1 LPLSLLSEEAFVQP
15 HRLAAFGL
23 IKIPDREVFGRA
35 VAFCVEQEFGKESD
49 LAAREVEN
57 IFTDILERAKAL
69 DPVNTRKWF
78 DKLTALHLSGG
89 SLGIGCPDE
98 TTVAFLR
105 DNCKS
110 SFTRAA
116 QQITGHL
123 VAVSFDVDHRK
134 KSRRQSK
141 RSGPELKLHPDY
153 TFDSFVVGPS
163 NRLAQASCVAVSQ
176 SPGNT
181 YNPLFLYGSVGLGK
195 THLLHA
201 VCCEARQKFDRAV
214 IQFLSCEDFVNRF
227 IRAIEKGNLAG
238 FQSQFRTVDMLVI
251 DDIQFLRERE
261 QSQEEFFHTF
271 NVLYNN
277 GKQIILSADSPPGKI
292 PSLEERLIS
301 RFNWGLVTRI
311 DPPSYETRVAI
322 VQKKAHLRG
331 LSICDEITEY
341 IARKVHANIRELEGA
356 LTTIYA
362 VATTTGE
369 QITLELAQRAL
380 EGQISSAA
388 RHISITDIIEVVTS
402 HFDVRLADLQSKKRS
417 QSITEPRQ
425 ICMYLARNLTKHS
438 LEEIGG
444 HLGGRD
450 HTTVMHA
457 CSKIGQAQSSDPQ
470 MHATL
475 TELTEQI
482 TQVPRA

>member
-1 LPLSLLSEEAFVQP
+1 M
-15 HRLAAFGL
+15 
-23 IKIPDREVFGRA
+23 A
-35 VAFCVEQEFGKESD
+35 V
-49 LAAREVEN
+49 REVED
-57 IFTDILERAKAL
+57 IFTDIIDRTKTL
-69 DPVNTRKWF
+69 DPANARKWF
-78 DKLTALHLSGG
+78 DSLTVLHLNGG

-98 TTVAFLR
+98 ATVQFLQ

-116 QQITGHL
+116 QHITGHL
-123 VAVSFDVDHRK
+123 ITVDFIVDANEK
-134 KSRRQSK
+134 LDSSSRRFE
-141 RSGPELKLHPDY
+141 SGPDDPILQKKHKIASLKLHPDY
-153 TFDSFVVGPS
+153 TFDNFVVGPS
-163 NRLAQASCVAVSQ
+163 NRLAHASCVAVSQ

-181 YNPLFLYGSVGLGK
+181 YNPLFIYGNSGLGK

-201 VCCEARQKFDRAV
+201 VCFEAQRKSNPPQADASNRRGAV

-227 IRAIEKGNLAG
+227 IRAIEEGNLSG

-251 DDIQFLRERE
+251 DDVQFLRERE
-261 QSQEEFFHTF
+261 HSQEEFFHTF
-271 NVLYNN
+271 NALYNN

-292 PSLEERLIS
+292 PSLEARLIS

-331 LSICDEITEY
+331 LNISDEIAEY
-341 IARKVHANIRELEGA
+341 IARKLHANIRELEGA

-362 VATTTGE
+362 VATTTDKV
-369 QITLELAQRAL
+369 IDLELAQRAL
-380 EGQISSAA
+380 EGQIKAA
-388 RHISITDIIEVVTS
+388 VRHISITDIIEVVTS
-402 HFDVRLADLQSKKRS
+402 HFDVRLADLQSKKRN

-457 CSKIGQAQSSDPQ
+457 CSKISQAEKADPQ
-470 MHATL
+470 MHTL
-475 TELTEQI
+475 LGELTKQI
-482 TQVPRA
+482 TQAPQA

>member
-1 LPLSLLSEEAFVQP
+1 
-15 HRLAAFGL
+15 LAT
-23 IKIPDREVFGRA
+23 
-35 VAFCVEQEFGKESD
+35 
-49 LAAREVEN
+49 REVEN
-57 IFTDILERAKAL
+57 IFADILERAKAL

-78 DKLTALHLSGG
+78 DKLTVLHLSGG
-89 SLGIGCPDE
+89 SLEIGCPDE
-98 TTVAFLR
+98 ATLQFLR

-116 QQITGHL
+116 QQVTGYL
-123 VAVSFDVDHRK
+123 VTVDFNVEQRRSFLRR
-134 KSRRQSK
+134 SRR
-141 RSGPELKLHPDY
+141 REGGVNLHPDY
-153 TFDSFVVGPS
+153 TFDNFVVGPS
-163 NRLAQASCVAVSQ
+163 NRLAHASCVAVSQ

-181 YNPLFLYGSVGLGK
+181 YNPLFLYGNVGLGK

-201 VCCEARQKFDRAV
+201 VCCEAKQKSDKRV

-227 IRAIEKGNLAG
+227 IRAIEEGNLAG

-251 DDIQFLRERE
+251 DDVQFLRERE

-271 NVLYNN
+271 NTLYSN

-311 DPPSYETRVAI
+311 DPPSYETRIAI

-331 LSICDEITEY
+331 LSICDEIAEY

-369 QITLELAQRAL
+369 QITIELAQRAL
-380 EGQISSAA
+380 EGQIESAA
-388 RHISITDIIEVVTS
+388 RHISITDIIEVVTN
-402 HFDVRLADLQSKKRS
+402 HFNVRLADLQSKKRS
-417 QSITEPRQ
+417 QSIAEPRQ

-457 CSKIGQAQSSDPQ
+457 CNKIGEARNCDPQ
-470 MHATL
+470 MHTL
-475 TELTEQI
+475 LNELTKQI
-482 TQVPRA
+482 MHAPQA

>member
-1 LPLSLLSEEAFVQP
+1 MV
-15 HRLAAFGL
+15 
-23 IKIPDREVFGRA
+23 V
-35 VAFCVEQEFGKESD
+35 
-49 LAAREVEN
+49 REVED
-57 IFTDILERAKAL
+57 IFTDIIDRVKTL
-69 DPVNTRKWF
+69 DPANARKWF
-78 DKLTALHLSGG
+78 DKLTVLRMDGG

-98 TTVAFLR
+98 ATVQFLR

-110 SFTRAA
+110 SFTQSA
-116 QQITGHL
+116 QQITGYL
-123 VAVSFDVDHRK
+123 ISVDFNVDNNEKSDSGSRRFSAWPMDTISRK
-134 KSRRQSK
+134 KQK
-141 RSGPELKLHPDY
+141 IETIKLHPDY

-163 NRLAQASCVAVSQ
+163 NRLAHASSVAVSQ

-181 YNPLFLYGSVGLGK
+181 YNPLFIYGSSGLGK

-201 VCCEARQKFDRAV
+201 ICFETKRKSNGAV

-227 IRAIEKGNLAG
+227 IRAIEEGNLSG

-251 DDIQFLRERE
+251 DDVQFLRERE
-261 QSQEEFFHTF
+261 HSQEEFFHTF
-271 NVLYNN
+271 NALYNN

-292 PSLEERLIS
+292 PSLEARLIS
-301 RFNWGLVTRI
+301 RFNWGLVARI

-331 LSICDEITEY
+331 LGISDEIAEY

-362 VATTTGE
+362 VATTTDNA
-369 QITLELAQRAL
+369 IDLELVQTAL
-380 EGQISSAA
+380 EGQIKAAA

-457 CSKIGQAQSSDPQ
+457 CSKIGQAKDSDPQ
-470 MHATL
+470 MHTL
-475 TELTEQI
+475 LGQLTKQI
-482 TQVPRA
+482 TQTPQA

>member
-1 LPLSLLSEEAFVQP
+1 M
-15 HRLAAFGL
+15 
-23 IKIPDREVFGRA
+23 A
-35 VAFCVEQEFGKESD
+35 VS
-49 LAAREVEN
+49 EVED
-57 IFTDILERAKAL
+57 IFTDIIDRTKTL
-69 DPVNTRKWF
+69 DPANARKWF
-78 DKLTALHLSGG
+78 DSLTVLHLNGG

-98 TTVAFLR
+98 ATVQFLQ

-123 VAVSFDVDHRK
+123 IAVDFSVDAHEK
-134 KSRRQSK
+134 VDSSSRRFE
-141 RSGPELKLHPDY
+141 SGSDAPVLQKKHGSTAGLRRASPGRELSEVKIRPLKLHPDY
-153 TFDSFVVGPS
+153 TFDNFVVGPS
-163 NRLAQASCVAVSQ
+163 NRLAHASCVAVSQ

-181 YNPLFLYGSVGLGK
+181 YNPLFIYGNSGLGK

-201 VCCEARQKFDRAV
+201 VCFEAQRKSNGAV

-227 IRAIEKGNLAG
+227 IRAIEEGNLSG

-251 DDIQFLRERE
+251 DDVQFLRERE
-261 QSQEEFFHTF
+261 HSQEEFFHTF
-271 NVLYNN
+271 NALYNN
-277 GKQIILSADSPPGKI
+277 GKQIILSADSPPVKI
-292 PSLEERLIS
+292 PSLEARLIS

-331 LSICDEITEY
+331 LDICDEIAEY

-362 VATTTGE
+362 VATTTDKV
-369 QITLELAQRAL
+369 IDLELAQIAL
-380 EGQISSAA
+380 EGQIKAAA

-457 CSKIGQAQSSDPQ
+457 CSKISQAEKSDPQ
-470 MHATL
+470 MHTL
-475 TELTEQI
+475 LSQLTKQI
-482 TQVPRA
+482 TQTPKA

>member
-1 LPLSLLSEEAFVQP
+1 M
-15 HRLAAFGL
+15 
-23 IKIPDREVFGRA
+23 A
-35 VAFCVEQEFGKESD
+35 V
-49 LAAREVEN
+49 REVED
-57 IFTDILERAKAL
+57 IFADITDRAKKL
-69 DPVNTRKWF
+69 DPANARKWF
-78 DKLTALHLSGG
+78 DKLTVLHLNGG
-89 SLGIGCPDE
+89 SLGIECPDE
-98 TTVAFLR
+98 ATVQFLR
-105 DNCKS
+105 DNCKN

-123 VAVSFDVDHRK
+123 VTVDFHVGTREEFGID
-134 KSRRQSK
+134 SQRFG
-141 RSGPELKLHPDY
+141 SGPKDDVLQKKRKMGIFKLHPDY
-153 TFDSFVVGPS
+153 TFDNFVVGPS
-163 NRLAQASCVAVSQ
+163 NRLAQASCIAVSQ
-176 SPGNT
+176 SLGNT
-181 YNPLFLYGSVGLGK
+181 YNPLFIYGNSGLGK

-201 VCCEARQKFDRAV
+201 VCFEAQRKSNGAV

-227 IRAIEKGNLAG
+227 IRAIEEGNLAG

-251 DDIQFLRERE
+251 DDVQFLRERE

-271 NVLYNN
+271 NALYNN

-292 PSLEERLIS
+292 PSLEARLIS

-331 LSICDEITEY
+331 LNISDEIAEY

-362 VATTTGE
+362 VAITTGKE
-369 QITLELAQRAL
+369 IDIELARTAL
-380 EGQISSAA
+380 EGQIRAAA

-425 ICMYLARNLTKHS
+425 ICMYLARNLTRHS

-457 CSKIGQAQSSDPQ
+457 CSKINQADKSEPQ
-470 MHATL
+470 MHAL
-475 TELTEQI
+475 LGELTKQI
-482 TQVPRA
+482 TQTPQKM

>member
-1 LPLSLLSEEAFVQP
+1 VAL
-15 HRLAAFGL
+15 
-23 IKIPDREVFGRA
+23 REV
-35 VAFCVEQEFGKESD
+35 D
-49 LAAREVEN
+49 D
-57 IFTDILERAKAL
+57 IFAEIVNRTKTL
-69 DPVNTRKWF
+69 DPANARKWF
-78 DKLTALHLSGG
+78 DKLTVLRMDGG
-89 SLGIGCPDE
+89 SLEIGCPDE
-98 TTVAFLR
+98 ATVQFLH

-123 VAVSFDVDHRK
+123 ITVDFGIDSSGEPESSSRGLELDSDSTILQK
-134 KSRRQSK
+134 KHQS
-141 RSGPELKLHPDY
+141 GILKLHPDY
-153 TFDSFVVGPS
+153 TFDNFVVGPS
-163 NRLAQASCVAVSQ
+163 NRLAHASCVAVSQ

-181 YNPLFLYGSVGLGK
+181 YNPLFIYGNSGLGK

-201 VCCEARQKFDRAV
+201 VCFETQRKSNGAV
-214 IQFLSCEDFVNRF
+214 IQFLSCEDFVNKF
-227 IRAIEKGNLAG
+227 IRAIEEGDLSG

-251 DDIQFLRERE
+251 DDVQFLRERE
-261 QSQEEFFHTF
+261 HSQEEFFHTF
-271 NVLYNN
+271 NALYNN
-277 GKQIILSADSPPGKI
+277 SKQIILSADSPPGKI
-292 PSLEERLIS
+292 PSLETRLIS

-311 DPPSYETRVAI
+311 DPPSYETRIAI

-331 LSICDEITEY
+331 LNISDEIAEY

-362 VATTTGE
+362 VATTTE
-369 QITLELAQRAL
+369 KEIDLELAKTAL
-380 EGQISSAA
+380 EGQLKAAA
-388 RHISITDIIEVVTS
+388 RHISITDIIEVVTG

-457 CSKIGQAQSSDPQ
+457 CSKIGQAKKFDPQ
-470 MHATL
+470 MNVL
-475 TELTEQI
+475 LGELTKQI
-482 TQVPRA
+482 IQTPQV

>member
-1 LPLSLLSEEAFVQP
+1 V
-15 HRLAAFGL
+15 
-23 IKIPDREVFGRA
+23 A
-35 VAFCVEQEFGKESD
+35 V
-49 LAAREVEN
+49 REVED
-57 IFTDILERAKAL
+57 IFTDIIDHVKSL
-69 DPVNTRKWF
+69 DPANAREWF
-78 DKLTALHLSGG
+78 DRLTVLHMDGG

-98 TTVAFLR
+98 ATVQFLR

-123 VAVSFDVDHRK
+123 VSVDFNVETYEK
-134 KSRRQSK
+134 PDSGSRGFGAEPRDTISK
-141 RSGPELKLHPDY
+141 EKQKIEPIKLHPDY
-153 TFDSFVVGPS
+153 TFGNFVVGPS
-163 NRLAQASCVAVSQ
+163 NRLAHASCVAVSQ

-181 YNPLFLYGSVGLGK
+181 YNPLFIYGSSGLGK

-201 VCCEARQKFDRAV
+201 VCFETQRKSNGAV
-214 IQFLSCEDFVNRF
+214 IQFLSCEGFVNRF
-227 IRAIEKGNLAG
+227 IRAIEEGNLSG

-251 DDIQFLRERE
+251 DDVQFLRERE
-261 QSQEEFFHTF
+261 HSQEEFFHTF
-271 NVLYNN
+271 NALYNN

-292 PSLEERLIS
+292 PSLEARLIS
-301 RFNWGLVTRI
+301 RFNWGLVARI

-331 LSICDEITEY
+331 LRICDEIAEY
-341 IARKVHANIRELEGA
+341 VARKVHANIRELEGA

-362 VATTTGE
+362 VATTTDNA
-369 QITLELAQRAL
+369 IDLELVQTAL
-380 EGQISSAA
+380 EGQIKAAA
-388 RHISITDIIEVVTS
+388 RHISITDIIEVVTR

-425 ICMYLARNLTKHS
+425 ICMYLARNLTRHS

-457 CSKIGQAQSSDPQ
+457 CSKIGQAKDSDPQ
-470 MHATL
+470 MNTL
-475 TELTEQI
+475 LGQLTKQI
-482 TQVPRA
+482 TQTPQV